1 MMVRNYTD
9 EKLSYKYV
17 ITLFHDARFY
27 TELTIDNVSSH
38 AKYQIFLF
46 KFYVRPAILTHP

>member
-46 KFYVRPAILTHP
+46 KFYVRPTILTHP